1 MGSFWSR
8 LQYNTMTD
16 QEAFVKMI
24 QQYEGTIF
32 KIARL
37 YIRTETDLNDMYQEI
52 VLQLWKAFPSFQ
64 GKSSPGTWLYRV
76 ALNTAITYLK
86 KRKRRVET
94 VTLYEGIDQFRA
106 DEEQGVKSQIT
117 MLYEMVSKLDGLD
130 KGLVLLYL
138 ENKSHQEIADIIGIS
153 VSNVG
158 TRINRIKKKLKQQ
171 AKQLAE

>member
-1 MGSFWSR
+1 
-8 LQYNTMTD
+8 MTD
-16 QEAFVKMI
+16 QKAFVNLI
-24 QQYEGTIF
+24 QEHEGTIY

-37 YIRTETDLNDMYQEI
+37 YINSDADLDDLYQEI

-94 VTLYEGIDQFRA
+94 ISLFAGIEQCKL
-106 DEEQGVKSQIT
+106 EENDPERSQIAL
-117 MLYEMVSKLDGLD
+117 LYEMVSKLDGLD

-138 ENKSHQEIADIIGIS
+138 ENKGHQEIADIVGIS

-158 TRINRIKKKLKQQ
+158 TRINRIKKKLREK
-171 AKQLAE
+171 AKQSVS